1 MVNKEA
7 NIDLLFRNGLRD
19 LEVLPP
25 AEAWDNILPV
35 IRRRQRPVILL
46 RSAAVAAI
54 LLSIS
59 FLAYK
64 WSREFSITPVNPF
77 SAYENAVQ
85 PVDNP
90 LQGRAARQLPFV
102 VNNLTEQ
109 RTGYILAENRTVPV
123 AASEENIP
131 QPSVT
136 YADVPENTISSDNIG
151 IPVLA
156 SSATGLRYKTTVMD
170 AGFRMPA
177 ETYYDIPAEKQKR
190 WSVYAGASPDYYM
203 RPGLNNTEVPD
214 QIYQSEQSRISYSGG
229 IGFAYKINRKLS
241 IQSGIY
247 YASVGNEVAGINSFA
262 GFRPFDQTK
271 GDHNFVVVTASG
283 RIYTDNSDVFLRDI
297 SGDRVLTR
305 YTNDVFDPVKSD
317 LSYLSNSLYQNFS
330 YLEMPFILR
339 YKLIDKSID
348 FNLIGGLAYNFLV
361 SNNVHTVIDGSR
373 YNVGKTE
380 GLNPILV
387 SSSMGMGIEYNISDK
402 FSLNLEPTFRYY
414 LNPFGDMP
422 GVKIHPYSFGVF
434 SGLSFKF

>member
-1 MVNKEA
+1 VVNKEA

-177 ETYYDIPAEKQKR
+177 ET
-190 WSVYAGASPDYYM
+190 
-203 RPGLNNTEVPD
+203 
-214 QIYQSEQSRISYSGG
+214 
-229 IGFAYKINRKLS
+229 
-241 IQSGIY
+241 
-247 YASVGNEVAGINSFA
+247 
-262 GFRPFDQTK
+262 
-271 GDHNFVVVTASG
+271 
-283 RIYTDNSDVFLRDI
+283 
-297 SGDRVLTR
+297 
-305 YTNDVFDPVKSD
+305 
-317 LSYLSNSLYQNFS
+317 
-330 YLEMPFILR
+330 
-339 YKLIDKSID
+339 
-348 FNLIGGLAYNFLV
+348 
-361 SNNVHTVIDGSR
+361 
-373 YNVGKTE
+373 
-380 GLNPILV
+380 
-387 SSSMGMGIEYNISDK
+387 
-402 FSLNLEPTFRYY
+402 
-414 LNPFGDMP
+414 
-422 GVKIHPYSFGVF
+422 
-434 SGLSFKF
+434 